1 MLLPASKSRSNSPE
15 TRLLVVLVIAH
26 QRRSDAVTIEQ
37 LSSLPSVFARDPVN
51 FAKDP
56 DGAKSNVL

>member
-26 QRRSDAVTIEQ
+26 QRCSDAVAIEQ
-37 LSSLPSVFARDPVN
+37 LSSLPSVLARDPVY
-51 FAKDP
+51 FAENP